1 MAIVNC
7 GGNKITID
15 ATLDDNSTNPVQNK
29 VVTTAL
35 NGKQATLVSGTNIK
49 TVNST
54 SLLGSG
60 NVAVQETLVS
70 GTNIKTVN
78 STSLLGS
85 GDVAV
90 QETLVSG
97 TNIKTIN
104 GTSILGSGDITTPV
118 GDTWNVGTG
127 TVATTDWTAT
137 TGGYTATLSI
147 TGITSSSMVIF
158 PEVLGYP
165 GMYATAQGSGSLTL
179 FCDEQP
185 DSNLTISVFY
195 A

>member
-35 NGKQATLVSGTNIK
+35 NGKQA
-49 TVNST
+49 
-54 SLLGSG
+54 
-60 NVAVQETLVS
+60 TLVS